1 MVTNV
6 CKVTLGRLRPHFIA
20 VCSPNITVSGYS
32 VVRVVSNHVTTPE
45 QIEPPTAV

>member
-32 VVRVVSNHVTTPE
+32 EVGVVSNHVTTPE
-45 QIEPPTAV
+45 QLEPPTAV